1 MLSEKIR
8 VLRKRAQLSQ
18 ERLAEKLGVSRQAVT
33 KWETDAGVPDMD
45 NIRAL
50 STLFGVTIDEL
61 LENQPLLTMRDHLYD
76 SVTEYDIDGEKS
88 FDITFSGAR
97 EVTLVGYE
105 GEKLQVRLFSD
116 QVADLPRVYK
126 VKIDDI
132 KKRIDVEMNR
142 SHDLSETMAKE
153 AVCILVRF
161 PQRYVKQV
169 ELAGNMESLILRD
182 ITAEEVEFSGK
193 VSRVSLNDVAG
204 HVELN
209 SNEDMA
215 IRCGSL
221 TGRLDINQIAATS
234 RLLLPASTCFAAVT
248 RGIANNILYE
258 RDPAPGGETAES
270 SALIVELNGMKSELV
285 IGPLAS
291 MEC

>member
-1 MLSEKIR
+1 
-8 VLRKRAQLSQ
+8 
-18 ERLAEKLGVSRQAVT
+18 
-33 KWETDAGVPDMD
+33 MD

-50 STLFGVTIDEL
+50 SALFDLTIDEL
-61 LENQPLLTMRDHLYD
+61 LENQPSLTMRDHLYE
-76 SVTEYDIDGEKS
+76 SVTEYDVDGEKS

-116 QVADLPRVYK
+116 QVTGLPCVYK

-142 SHDLSETMAKE
+142 FHDLSETTAKE

-169 ELAGNMESLILRD
+169 ELAGNMEYLLLQELN
-182 ITAEEVEFSGK
+182 AESIEFSGK
-193 VSRVSLNDVAG
+193 VSRVSLNGVTG

-209 SNEDMA
+209 SNEDMT
-215 IRCGSL
+215 IFCESL

-234 RLLLPASTCFAAVT
+234 RLLLPVSTSFASVT
-248 RGIANNILYE
+248 RGIANSILYE
-258 RDPAPGGETAES
+258 RDPAPAGEAAES
-270 SALIVELNGMKSELV
+270 SAIIVELNGMKSELV
-285 IGPLAS
+285 IGTLAS
-291 MEC
+291 MEG